1 MPNGCTCNPSRPPP
15 SYHGKDA
22 INTVN
27 IPFPELKEARK
38 AAGLHQHQVATILN
52 YSADVI
58 GAWESGQTRPDPDI
72 VDKLE
77 KLYKR
82 PGLWHRFMRHYY
94 DSYRDRYPES
104 PQNTALAVSMMDAK
118 YQLSD
123 VPERLE
129 KAIRDVLDGKIDDKA
144 GFADCIKEAKEAHA
158 ALGKMLAQAE
168 MEGNT

>member
-1 MPNGCTCNPSRPPP
+1 M
-15 SYHGKDA
+15 
-22 INTVN
+22 
-27 IPFPELKEARK
+27 
-38 AAGLHQHQVATILN
+38 ATILN

-58 GAWESGQTRPDPDI
+58 GDWESGQTRPDPDI

-94 DSYRDRYPES
+94 DSYRRRYEES
-104 PQNTALAVSMMDAK
+104 PENTALAVSMMDAK

-123 VPERLE
+123 VMDRQE
-129 KAIRDVLDGKIDDKA
+129 KTIRDVLDGKIDDKA
-144 GFADCIKEAKEAHA
+144 GFAAYIKEAKEAYT
-158 ALGKMLAQAE
+158 ALGKVLAQAE